1 MIVSSWRA
9 TVPAYQTWPTAW
21 AGPWAW
27 EWSRSGY
34 SMRRRCKSESCGLS
48 DVELAQ
54 AQPVLPV
61 PVGTGDVGR
70 TLMRTINLLPPEAAQ
85 RATARRK
92 TAGFVALGVVYLA
105 LLALA
110 ALWWQGKA
118 TDAEDDL
125 DAQVAANTRIEAEI
139 ASLSDVRAL
148 RSTYENSVERLG
160 NALAND
166 VAWGRLLN
174 DLARIIPDRLWVT
187 SMTGTV
193 QEDEENP
200 FLLGQVS
207 VTGVAF
213 DYPDASSWLRV
224 LDAEEWP
231 ALGGGWVSSTS
242 RSTIGESPVVNFTS
256 VASLLD
262 AARSSRV
269 EERTPEVPS

>member
-1 MIVSSWRA
+1 M
-9 TVPAYQTWPTAW
+9 
-21 AGPWAW
+21 
-27 EWSRSGY
+27 
-34 SMRRRCKSESCGLS
+34 
-48 DVELAQ
+48 
-54 AQPVLPV
+54 
-61 PVGTGDVGR
+61 
-70 TLMRTINLLPPEAAQ
+70 INLLPPEAAQ

-92 TAGFVALGVVYLA
+92 MFGFVALGVVYLA
-105 LLALA
+105 LLALL

-118 TDAEDDL
+118 TDAESDL
-125 DAQVAANTRIEAEI
+125 DAQLAANSRIEAEI
-139 ASLSDVRAL
+139 SSLSGVRVL
-148 RSTYENSVERLG
+148 RSSYEQGVERLQI
-160 NALAND
+160 ALARD
-166 VAWGRLLN
+166 IAWGRLLN
-174 DLARIIPDRLWVT
+174 DLARIIPDRLWIT
-187 SMTGTV
+187 SMTGTL
-193 QEDEENP
+193 QNNEENP

-242 RSTIGESPVVNFTS
+242 RSEIGESLVVNFTS